1 VESSP
6 VPSSLS
12 ASNSVPPADELG
24 QLNETEIT
32 EDVDLLNNAANQPNE
47 QPKKDN
53 SKAWGVFTSTF
64 VTIFLAE
71 IGDKTQL
78 TTLLMSAQ
86 SHSPWIV
93 FAGAGSALV
102 LTSLLGVLL
111 GQWLATRI
119 DPKTLEKSAGII
131 LLIISAL
138 LSWEI
143 FQ

>member
-1 VESSP
+1 MESSP